1 LNNNKKIIVSKD
13 IKLIQAMKKLAL
25 TGLRCLIVA
34 DKNKKLLGTLSDGDV
49 RRAILNGTKINDSI
63 KLIYNTKPDFLIKNK
78 YSTITAK
85 NLLTSKNHI
94 LLPIIDNKFKI
105 IDYLNWEKMFGKEKL
120 NQNLSNISVVIM
132 AGGKG
137 SRLKPFTEILPKP
150 LIPVG
155 EKPIIDHII
164 EKFRLFG
171 VKNFYLSTIYKSR
184 ILKSYFNDLKENYKI
199 SFLNEEKPLGTVG
212 GLAAHKQKFKST
224 IFITNC
230 DIIINADFNE
240 MYQFHKKN
248 KNDITLIVSTKSNEI
263 PYGVC
268 ELDEKGRF
276 SNIHEKPKNFY
287 LANTGLYLVN
297 PNVLKFIPK
306 NKFFHMTDLIKI
318 LKKTRKKIGVFPID
332 ESLWLDIGQWSEYN
346 KNSKKI

>member
-1 LNNNKKIIVSKD
+1 MKKIIISKE
-13 IKLIQAMKKLAL
+13 IKIIQAMKKLAL
-25 TGLRCLIVA
+25 TGLRCLIVV
-34 DKNKKLLGTLSDGDV
+34 DKNKKLLGTLSDGDI
-49 RRAILNGTKINDSI
+49 RRGILNGKKINETIDSI
-63 KLIYNTKPDFLIKNK
+63 YNKKPDYLIKNN
-78 YSTITAK
+78 YSLASAK
-85 NLLTSKNHI
+85 NLLTSKNHL
-94 LLPIIDNKFKI
+94 LLPIVNNKLKI
-105 IDYLNWEKMFGKEKL
+105 IDYLNWEKMFGKEKI

-150 LIPVG
+150 LIPIG
-155 EKPIIDHII
+155 DKPVIDHII
-164 EKFRLFG
+164 EKFQLFG
-171 VKNFYLSTIYKSR
+171 VKSFFVSTIYKSR
-184 ILKSYFNDLKENYKI
+184 ILKSYLNETKKNYTI

-212 GLAAHKQKFKST
+212 GLALHRKKFNST

-240 MYQFHKKN
+240 MYKFHKKS
-248 KNDITLIVSTKSNEI
+248 KNDITMVVSTKSNEI

-287 LANTGLYLVN
+287 LANTGLYIIN
-297 PNVLKFIPK
+297 PSILKFIPN

-318 LKKTRKKIGVFPID
+318 LKKSRKKIGVFPID
-332 ESLWLDIGQWSEYN
+332 ESLWLDIGQWPEYN